1 MDASAYQSF
10 ARREFSHFW
19 FVGRR
24 RIFVELLRRHL
35 TPRQDAIVLD
45 LGCGVGGMIESLRE
59 FGKVVGTDNDTS
71 SLVHCRRR
79 LDSEFFQSES
89 FELPLRSESIDVL
102 CAWDVLEHVPRE
114 AEAMAECFRVLKPG
128 GTCFVSGPSYQ
139 FLYTHQD
146 RMVRHQR
153 RYTVTDLSRRLRNA
167 GFAIDQASYINCFL
181 FPLILVVI
189 GFKKLSEAIRPP
201 STDESR
207 LNSEIAVPASLNSLF
222 TAVFSA
228 ERHVLRRASLPF
240 GHSLVVVGRKPPKAS
255 CAASAT

>member
-35 TPRQDAIVLD
+35 SPRKDAVILD

-59 FGKVVGTDNDTS
+59 FGTVVGTDNDAS
-71 SLVHCRRR
+71 SLAHCRRK
-79 LDSEFFQSES
+79 LDSEFFQSHAY
-89 FELPLRSESIDVL
+89 ELPLRTESVDVL
-102 CAWDVLEHVPRE
+102 CAFDVLEHVPQE
-114 AEAMAECFRVLKPG
+114 TEAMAECFRVLKPG

-146 RMVRHQR
+146 RMVQHQR
-153 RYTVTDLSRRLRNA
+153 RYTVTDLKRRLRNA
-167 GFAIDQASYINCFL
+167 GFTIDQASYINSFL
-181 FPLILVVI
+181 FPLILAVI
-189 GFKKLSEAIRPP
+189 GFKKISEAIRPP
-201 STDESR
+201 SMDESR

-222 TAVFSA
+222 TKIFSS

-240 GHSLVVVGRKPPKAS
+240 GHSLVVVGRKPPCAGSAS
-255 CAASAT
+255 